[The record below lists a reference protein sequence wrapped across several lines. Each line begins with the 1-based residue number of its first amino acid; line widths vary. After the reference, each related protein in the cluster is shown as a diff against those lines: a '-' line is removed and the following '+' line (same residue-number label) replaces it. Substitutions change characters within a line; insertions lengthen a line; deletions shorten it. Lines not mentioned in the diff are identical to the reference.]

1 MLFPPSTIKKFHA
14 KILFVAWLC
23 DLSWE
28 VKMFHLFFQGKT
40 SRKFLSLLLI
50 YLPVFWLRI
59 WSCHG
64 LSCVH
69 VRASWYEFHCVVCR
83 CGWLKRYLQKFKQHG
98 FLCCLLFLY
107 LYLYPLS
114 CIIIYVC
121 FFLFPLCVPSDLKIG
136 YEKSILTRTETLSLT
151 TCFKEPLLFITLFLK
166 RNCFY
171 LLFICYLLLLEHETR
186 ARCDFCIVTPKSC
199 VRDNINWEIKSNY
212 AREIREINPSL
223 NYENL
228 YFFVVKRNHFKLAYI
243 VVYFHLICLS
253 KELVTR
259 H

>member
-50 YLPVFWLRI
+50 YLPVFLLRI
-59 WSCHG
+59 SSCHG

-83 CGWLKRYLQKFKQHG
+83 CGWLKRYLHAAKVQATQVPMLSPFSLFVSVSS
-98 FLCCLLFLY
+98 FLQYHICMFFLIPSVRSLRFENRLWKVNIDQNWNPLSHYLFQRTLAIYNFISEEKLFLFV
-107 LYLYPLS
+107 
-114 CIIIYVC
+114 IY
-121 FFLFPLCVPSDLKIG
+121 
-136 YEKSILTRTETLSLT
+136 
-151 TCFKEPLLFITLFLK
+151 
-166 RNCFY
+166 
-171 LLFICYLLLLEHETR
+171 LLLEHETR
-186 ARCDFCIVTPKSC
+186 ARCDFYIVTPKSC

>member
-59 WSCHG
+59 SSCHG

-83 CGWLKRYLQKFKQHG
+83 CGSKDICKSSSNTGSYVVSF
-98 FLCCLLFLY
+98 FFICICILFLALSY
-107 LYLYPLS
+107 MYVFFIPSLHSLRFENRLWKVNIDQNWNPLS
-114 CIIIYVC
+114 HYLFQRTLVIYNFISEENV
-121 FFLFPLCVPSDLKIG
+121 FLFAI
-136 YEKSILTRTETLSLT
+136 
-151 TCFKEPLLFITLFLK
+151 
-166 RNCFY
+166 Y
-171 LLFICYLLLLEHETR
+171 LLFI
-186 ARCDFCIVTPKSC
+186 A
-199 VRDNINWEIKSNY
+199 
-212 AREIREINPSL
+212 IRTWN
-223 NYENL
+223 
-228 YFFVVKRNHFKLAYI
+228 
-243 VVYFHLICLS
+243 
-253 KELVTR
+253 
-259 H
+259 